1 MPMAD
6 AASER
11 RRAPRYPIG
20 LPIEV
25 EALGSAET
33 RDVSTTGVFFET
45 RQLLVPGA
53 VIRFSLVFQHEESEP
68 PLRLVCE
75 GEVARVERRDERLG
89 VAATITEFTFDPEE
103 QSA

>member
-1 MPMAD
+1 MDD

-45 RQLLVPGA
+45 QEPLAPGA
-53 VIRFSLVFQHEESEP
+53 VIRFSLVFQHAGSEP
-68 PLRLVCE
+68 RLRLVCQ
-75 GEVARVERRDERLG
+75 GEVVRVEQRDERLG
-89 VAATITEFTFDPEE
+89 IAVTITEFQFDSEA